1 VPTPARKEN
10 PFSKKK
16 KNMKRDRGEASMQN
30 IKHDRGDQVSMQNI
44 KHDRGDQV
52 SMQNI
57 KHGRGEVS
65 MHKHKQ

>member
-1 VPTPARKEN
+1 
-10 PFSKKK
+10 
-16 KNMKRDRGEASMQN
+16 MKRDRGEASMQN